1 MNANQ
6 LDRWVWTREQGSPP
20 VRHDVPV
27 VLSSFVPVVAID
39 EPAPIMALRSHH
51 AIIGGRTAVD
61 GAEQPLK

>member
-1 MNANQ
+1 MPTQ
-6 LDRWVWTREQGSPP
+6 LHKWVRAREQGSPP

-27 VLSSFVPVVAID
+27 LLSAFVPVAVID

-61 GAEQPLK
+61 GAEQPRK